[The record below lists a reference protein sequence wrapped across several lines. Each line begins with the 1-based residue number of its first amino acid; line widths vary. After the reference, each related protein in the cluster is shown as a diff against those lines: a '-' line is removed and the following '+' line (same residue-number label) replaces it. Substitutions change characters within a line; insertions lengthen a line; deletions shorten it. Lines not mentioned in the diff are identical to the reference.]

1 MEMPKT
7 QAENPLPLVASN
19 LGSFAPDVTVPTY
32 DRTGLRPGIVHIG
45 VGAFHRAHQAFY
57 VDKLLSQGEAQDYAI
72 CGVGLLPGDTQ
83 MRDAL
88 VPQQGLYTLVERSS
102 AADEARVIGSL
113 IEYLHAP
120 TQREAVLDR
129 MTAPECRIVTLTV
142 TEGGYCF
149 NQGTGEFD
157 PLHPDIVHD
166 LAHRDAPIGLYGFI
180 TEALRRRRDR
190 GLSPFTVLSCDN
202 IEHNGTVARTMLL
215 AFAERLDPELADW
228 IARNGTFPNCMVDRI
243 TPATTDADRTFIAE
257 RFGIIDAWPVVCEPF
272 TQWVIEDNFP
282 AGRPPWEKVGAVFTS
297 DVKPYEKMK
306 LRLLNASHIGVGYL
320 GNLAGYTYVHEVMGD
335 PLFEHFMRAFME
347 EVTPL
352 VGNVPG
358 IDLTAYKETL
368 VERFSNTAV
377 KDTTGRLCQHGS
389 ARVPKFVLP
398 SALELNER
406 GDRSIYTALV
416 VAGYLRY
423 LQGEGENGDSLPLVD
438 PMAEQLRTLA
448 RNARTDPR
456 PLLEGCPEVF
466 GTELPRAMPF
476 VEQLATVLR
485 ELYADGVKATLKRY
499 VDAG

>member
-1 MEMPKT
+1 
-7 QAENPLPLVASN
+7 
-19 LGSFAPDVTVPTY
+19 
-32 DRTGLRPGIVHIG
+32 
-45 VGAFHRAHQAFY
+45 
-57 VDKLLSQGEAQDYAI
+57 
-72 CGVGLLPGDTQ
+72 
-83 MRDAL
+83 
-88 VPQQGLYTLVERSS
+88 
-102 AADEARVIGSL
+102 
-113 IEYLHAP
+113 
-120 TQREAVLDR
+120 
-129 MTAPECRIVTLTV
+129 
-142 TEGGYCF
+142 
-149 NQGTGEFD
+149 
-157 PLHPDIVHD
+157 
-166 LAHRDAPIGLYGFI
+166 
-180 TEALRRRRDR
+180 
-190 GLSPFTVLSCDN
+190 
-202 IEHNGTVARTMLL
+202 
-215 AFAERLDPELADW
+215 
-228 IARNGTFPNCMVDRI
+228 
-243 TPATTDADRTFIAE
+243 
-257 RFGIIDAWPVVCEPF
+257 
-272 TQWVIEDNFP
+272 VIEDDFP
-282 AGRPPWEKVGAVFTS
+282 SGRPLWENVGAMFTS

-335 PLFEHFMRAFME
+335 PLFERFMRAFMD

-352 VGNVPG
+352 VGDVPG

-406 GDRSIYTALV
+406 GDRNIYTALV

-448 RNARTDPR
+448 RNARNDPR

-466 GTELPRAMPF
+466 GTELPRAKPF

-485 ELYADGVKATLKRY
+485 ELYDDGVKSTLKRY